1 MGSQCRYVSEAFI
14 NFLLLSAVLFPT
26 SCVSKSFMILFS
38 VSYLWAVLLL
48 SYSGG
53 SGSFITDP
61 SLISTLI
68 CMLHWTPIRK
78 AVVLVEMMSFL
89 VRLRENNS
97 FIAFFFPLPLQR
109 LTTIHNQFSP
119 RRQSVHNAHAV
130 CSSSLNISFSL
141 EKESLVG
148 FI

>member
-1 MGSQCRYVSEAFI
+1 MDSQCRYVSEAFI
-14 NFLLLSAVLFPT
+14 NFLLLSAVLFLT
-26 SCVSKSFMILFS
+26 SCMSKSFMILFS

-68 CMLHWTPIRK
+68 CMLHRTPIRK

-97 FIAFFFPLPLQR
+97 FIAFFFFFPSPSNASQQS
-109 LTTIHNQFSP
+109 TTNLAHVDKAFTMHMQCAA
-119 RRQSVHNAHAV
+119 VH
-130 CSSSLNISFSL
+130 
-141 EKESLVG
+141 
-148 FI
+148 